1 MAEGKRD
8 GQRAASPA
16 EVARTLLGEHASRA
30 GFSVET
36 KLAPEE
42 PARTLEADE
51 TISGVRASRREA
63 ATISADGNAG
73 TRAPPPPTDDR
84 YSHVTMLGEG
94 GMGRVDEAFDR
105 VLGRPVARK
114 SLYPEANNDRALMLV
129 AEAQTCA
136 QLEHPSIVP
145 VYDLT
150 SSGDGMPCYTMRIV
164 RGRTLRDVL
173 DDNQNPTKE
182 HLPLAQ
188 LLGVFRQVCLAV
200 DYAHSKGVVHRD
212 LKPDNVIVGEFG
224 EVYVVD
230 WGIAHVTEGSAVQRT
245 DVGPV
250 IAGTPAYMAPEQ
262 ILGGGVDARAD
273 VFALGVILYELI
285 SGTRPFEGESIR
297 SVQARS
303 KKMVE
308 VPPSR
313 RSEQI
318 VAPGF
323 FDELVL
329 ACLAP
334 NRSHRPGRARV
345 IAAAIDE
352 FLDAERVNAERER
365 DAAGHFAS
373 AEAAASEFERLD
385 AEAKRLE
392 ETAETALSTLP
403 TWEDAKK
410 KDSAWSLATR
420 ARKLRSDAAQAAA
433 RTETELM
440 RAIGRVSHHRS
451 ARRALAALYF
461 RQFLAA
467 ERSGDEQ
474 RMMQFMD
481 LARVYDDGDLALE
494 LADRG
499 ELIVES
505 DVPGAVVHASR
516 YEPSGPLLR
525 AGAPI
530 ELGSTPTSSALLPSG
545 SYLVTALLDGVSLR
559 YALLITRA
567 QRHRLKLRI
576 PRPGEI
582 PSDMVL
588 IPGGPFLSLAS
599 NGRKLEKKLP
609 DFAIGRFPVTC
620 GEYAEWLSSLGP
632 DVRERH
638 LPKSMSGLPLLEPNG
653 DGWVLSPS
661 FVEGEARARIPA
673 GEELTLP
680 VLAVS
685 WHDAIAYAAWRSAQS
700 GKPYRLPTELEWDK
714 ALRGADGR
722 RFPMGVALD
731 PAFAKLRES
740 RPEAPQPE
748 PIGAFPLDESPYG
761 VRDLAGGV
769 GDWTSTGADGQP
781 LDPND
786 LEERQVVWRGG
797 TWSTTSQGHH
807 TLRYQQSTRNIGDW
821 IGFRLALSLDESR
834 SSELV
839 IEPMRRAH
847 IA

>member
-16 EVARTLLGEHASRA
+16 EVARTLLGRHATPV
-30 GFSVET
+30 GFTVET

-42 PARTLEADE
+42 PAATVDS
-51 TISGVRASRREA
+51 TDTTSGVRPSRRDA
-63 ATISADGNAG
+63 QTISATGNPAVE
-73 TRAPPPPTDDR
+73 PPPPPADER

-105 VLGRPVARK
+105 VLGRAVARK
-114 SLYPEANNDRALMLV
+114 SLYADAKHDRALMLV

-150 SSGDGMPCYTMRIV
+150 ANADGLPCYTMRVV
-164 RGRTLRDVL
+164 RGRTLHDVL
-173 DDNQNPTKE
+173 DDNQNPQKE
-182 HLPLAQ
+182 RLPFAQ
-188 LLGVFRQVCLAV
+188 LLGIFRQVCLAV

-245 DVGPV
+245 DIGPL

-262 ILGGGVDARAD
+262 LLGGNVDARAD
-273 VFALGVILYELI
+273 VFALGVILYEMI
-285 SGTRPFEGESIR
+285 SGARPFEGESIR

-303 KKMVE
+303 KTMVD

-313 RSEQI
+313 RSGQA
-318 VAPGF
+318 VTPGF

-352 FLDAERVNAERER
+352 FLDAERANAERER
-365 DAAGHFAS
+365 DASSHFAA
-373 AEAAASEFERLD
+373 AEAAASDFERLD

-392 ETAETALSTLP
+392 ETADTALGSLP
-403 TWEDAKK
+403 TWDGAEK

-420 ARKLRSDAAQAAA
+420 ARKLRSEAAQAAA
-433 RTETELM
+433 RMETELM
-440 RAIGRVSHHRS
+440 RAIGRVAHHRS

-461 RQFLAA
+461 RQFTAA
-467 ERSGDEQ
+467 ERVGDEQ
-474 RMMQFMD
+474 RMTQFMD

-499 ELIVES
+499 ELVVES
-505 DVPGAVVHASR
+505 DLPGAVVHASR
-516 YEPSGPLLR
+516 YEQSGPLLR
-525 AGAPI
+525 PGAPI
-530 ELGSTPTSSALLPSG
+530 PLGTTPTKSALLPSG
-545 SYLVTALLDGVSLR
+545 SYLVTALIDGVSVR
-559 YALLITRA
+559 YALLVTRA
-567 QRHRLKLRI
+567 KRHRLKLRM

-582 PSDMVL
+582 PDEMVL
-588 IPGGPFLSLAS
+588 IPGGPFLSLGA
-599 NGRKLEKKLP
+599 NGRKLENHLP
-609 DFAIGRFPVTC
+609 DFAIARFPVTC
-620 GEYAEWLSSLGP
+620 GQYARWLSSL
-632 DVRERH
+632 DAAERERH
-638 LPKSMSGLPLLEPNG
+638 VPKTMSGLPLLEEIAG
-653 DGWVLSPS
+653 GWRLNPS
-661 FVEGEARARIPA
+661 FIEGEGRTRIPRDA
-673 GEELTLP
+673 ELSIP
-680 VLAVS
+680 VLAVP
-685 WHDAIAYAAWRSAQS
+685 WHDAMTYAAWRANET
-700 GKPYRLPTELEWDK
+700 GARYRLPTELEWDK

-731 PAFAKLRES
+731 PSFAKLRES
-740 RPEAPQPE
+740 RPEAGQPE
-748 PIGAFPLDESPYG
+748 PIGAFQLDESPYG

-769 GDWTSTGADGQP
+769 GDWTSTGADGRE
-781 LDPND
+781 LDPTD
-786 LEERQVVWRGG
+786 TEERQVVWRGG
-797 TWSTTSQGHH
+797 TWSTTSHGHH
-807 TLRYQQSTRNIGDW
+807 TLRYQQSTRSIGDW
-821 IGFRLALSLDESR
+821 IGFRLALSVGDGQ

-839 IEPMRRAH
+839 IEPMRR
-847 IA
+847 